1 MHGVGGLV
9 EAHFKFGGLRTS
21 LVVLRSSFGGIGHST
36 DKFGGHS
43 GVCVQCGGVS
53 PATDTRTTPR
63 SASGGHMQ
71 VWWSFGS
78 AEVRCHGWVV

>member
-1 MHGVGGLV
+1 MHGSGGLV
-9 EAHFKFGGLRTS
+9 AAQVQVWWSADK
-21 LVVLRSSFGGIGHST
+21 FGGIGHST
-36 DKFGGHS
+36 DKIGGHS
-43 GVCVQCGGVS
+43 VVCVQVWWSFS

-63 SASGGHMQ
+63 SASGGHVMQ

>member
-1 MHGVGGLV
+1 MEVGGLV
-9 EAHFKFGGLRTS
+9 EAHFKFGG
-21 LVVLRSSFGGIGHST
+21 VLRSSFGGIGHST

-53 PATDTRTTPR
+53 PTTDTRTTPR
-63 SASGGHMQ
+63 SASGGHVMQ

>member
-1 MHGVGGLV
+1 M

-43 GVCVQCGGVS
+43 GVCVQCGCVS

-71 VWWSFGS
+71 FGGHLVIV
-78 AEVRCHGWVV
+78 EVRCHGWLV